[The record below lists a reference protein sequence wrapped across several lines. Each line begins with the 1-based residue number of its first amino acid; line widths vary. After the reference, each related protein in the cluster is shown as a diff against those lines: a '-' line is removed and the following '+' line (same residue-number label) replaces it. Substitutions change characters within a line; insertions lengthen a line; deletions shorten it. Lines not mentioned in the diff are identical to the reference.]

1 MKKKTKKKWGKGVG
15 PRAIYGSRE
24 DKLLDEEY
32 IANSCPMP
40 EKLDRQDLDNMH
52 LDEDDTNYNRRK
64 CMAWNPTK
72 ANLSLSIDIS
82 NALDKAIEYLDS
94 SERDKPSVLYK
105 NNSTFCFAYAYV

>member
-40 EKLDRQDLDNMH
+40 EKLDRQDLDDTH
-52 LDEDDTNYNRRK
+52 LDENDYELQQEK
-64 CMAWNPTK
+64 MYGVESHKGEP
-72 ANLSLSIDIS
+72 IP
-82 NALDKAIEYLDS
+82 LDRYFK
-94 SERDKPSVLYK
+94 R
-105 NNSTFCFAYAYV
+105 TR